1 MRAEAPTYL
10 PLGLL
15 TAAKTIVALCPP
27 KVHTAGSGAE
37 ARPGPRDPETRR
49 SRPRAELNSAGR
61 LCGST
66 RLPLSGFTYS

>member
-1 MRAEAPTYL
+1 MPVRQTPTFL
-10 PLGLL
+10 PGFL
-15 TAAKTIVALCPP
+15 TATKPIVALCPP
-27 KVHTAGSGAE
+27 KVHTAGSGAG

-49 SRPRAELNSAGR
+49 SRPQAELNSTDR